1 MLQISAFV
9 MNNTCSA
16 ATVIIFHKSAND
28 LASSENWNLP
38 AAVLYIGK
46 HRLSVI
52 SNYLW
57 LSYFWLPLTNLIL
70 INCDNLKIPIKAN
83 LDFLWPLEI
92 INLGYFCSLRQLQ
105 WEQKNPKPLPKI
117 PPSPLGLNDTHLV
130 EICHDLAVSIDKI
143 SLIIFLSLE
152 NLKKTIDYGGFLA
165 LSAPKLGLHT
175 PKPPQ
180 MLANVPLYLL
190 IPPGLLYGLRWPFPY
205 SKCSLRKFL
214 VTPFRWQI
222 DFWKIF
228 Q

>member
-1 MLQISAFV
+1 MNSKYTLTVAISAFV

-16 ATVIIFHKSAND
+16 TTVIIFHKSAND

-38 AAVLYIGK
+38 AAVLYIGE

-92 INLGYFCSLRQLQ
+92 INLGYFYSLRLLQ

-117 PPSPLGLNDTHLV
+117 PPSPLGLYDTHSV

-152 NLKKTIDYGGFLA
+152 NL
-165 LSAPKLGLHT
+165 
-175 PKPPQ
+175 
-180 MLANVPLYLL
+180 
-190 IPPGLLYGLRWPFPY
+190 
-205 SKCSLRKFL
+205 
-214 VTPFRWQI
+214 
-222 DFWKIF
+222 
-228 Q
+228 

>member
-1 MLQISAFV
+1 MQISAFV

-16 ATVIIFHKSAND
+16 TTVIIFHKSAND

-38 AAVLYIGK
+38 AAVLYIGE

-92 INLGYFCSLRQLQ
+92 INLGYFYSLRLLQ
-105 WEQKNPKPLPKI
+105 WEQKKPKPLPKI
-117 PPSPLGLNDTHLV
+117 PPSPLGLYDTHLV

-152 NLKKTIDYGGFLA
+152 NLKKPLILGVFSPFL
-165 LSAPKLGLHT
+165 
-175 PKPPQ
+175 PP
-180 MLANVPLYLL
+180 NWVY
-190 IPPGLLYGLRWPFPY
+190 IPPNPLKCWQMFPCIY
-205 SKCSLRKFL
+205 
-214 VTPFRWQI
+214 WYHQGYYMA
-222 DFWKIF
+222 
-228 Q
+228 